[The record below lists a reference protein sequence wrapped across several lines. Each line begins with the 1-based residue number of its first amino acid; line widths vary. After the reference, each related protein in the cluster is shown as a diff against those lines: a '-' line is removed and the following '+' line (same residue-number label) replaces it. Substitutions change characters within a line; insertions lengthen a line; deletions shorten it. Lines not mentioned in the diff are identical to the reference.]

1 MKFAKLFDL
10 EGDTQVLVTLEYDE
24 DNGVQEVMQRT
35 EIKGFQVDISA
46 GKLTQDSAL
55 IALVYYGLQD
65 AKDFREMIEKF
76 PQFQ

>member
-1 MKFAKLFDL
+1 
-10 EGDTQVLVTLEYDE
+10 
-24 DNGVQEVMQRT
+24 MQRT